1 MEGTVDEELQNAT
14 ISLAAHQSMLNDVDL
29 IAVQFKKIKQNQAKL
44 KEELAIKTEQMTQM
58 KHSQST
64 AQFNDEHDRLARAL
78 RLVSKMKGIELK
90 RINDKETMPEN
101 NKAVL
106 KHFNDLSK

>member
-1 MEGTVDEELQNAT
+1 
-14 ISLAAHQSMLNDVDL
+14 
-29 IAVQFKKIKQNQAKL
+29 
-44 KEELAIKTEQMTQM
+44 M

-64 AQFNDEHDRLARAL
+64 AQFNGEHDRLARAL